1 MFYKEFLIKF
11 VCIKE
16 FLCCRFFNFAIL
28 FMKGMVIN
36 MQLADATRKRITKL
50 LNQSNMKPYD
60 LSRAAGIAL
69 PTLSDFMKGDTKN
82 LRMDTMLHI
91 CEGLDTNFQEFFN
104 DPIFL
109 DIEDSSEDKLNK

>member
-1 MFYKEFLIKF
+1 MFFKEFLIKF

-50 LNQSNMKPYD
+50 INQSNMKPYD

-91 CEGLDTNFQEFFN
+91 CEGFNITLKEFYDDALFEN
-104 DPIFL
+104 VV
-109 DIEDSSEDKLNK
+109 SE

>member
-1 MFYKEFLIKF
+1 
-11 VCIKE
+11 
-16 FLCCRFFNFAIL
+16 
-28 FMKGMVIN
+28 MKGMVIN

-91 CEGLDTNFQEFFN
+91 CEGFNISLKEFYDDALFEN
-104 DPIFL
+104 VV
-109 DIEDSSEDKLNK
+109 SE

>member
-91 CEGLDTNFQEFFN
+91 CEGFNITLKEFYDDALFEN
-104 DPIFL
+104 VV
-109 DIEDSSEDKLNK
+109 SE